1 MQYTKYIKT
10 FILSSRPTTSDS
22 STVLGQLPPKKIAPQ
37 LQKLTLTQ
45 TLTLTRGQS
54 SSGCPTNP
62 KTSLTST
69 QPLTLTRG
77 QFSSG
82 EGGGNCPEDIF
93 RPGHQFVLLGEYEYA
108 KNYIVLLQFFCR
120 FMSSMKLFFPLR
132 FAFAISKLAK
142 QICCETFNSLPKRKF
157 VAEFLCIEMFYK

>member
-1 MQYTKYIKT
+1 MQYTKNIKT
-10 FILSSRPTTSDS
+10 FILSSRPTISVS

-54 SSGCPTNP
+54 SSACPTNP
-62 KTSLTST
+62 KTYLNLDPTPNANQGT
-69 QPLTLTRG
+69 IFLG
-77 QFSSG
+77 W
-82 EGGGNCPEDIF
+82 GGGDNCPEDIF

-132 FAFAISKLAK
+132 FDV
-142 QICCETFNSLPKRKF
+142 SLLQF
-157 VAEFLCIEMFYK
+157 QN